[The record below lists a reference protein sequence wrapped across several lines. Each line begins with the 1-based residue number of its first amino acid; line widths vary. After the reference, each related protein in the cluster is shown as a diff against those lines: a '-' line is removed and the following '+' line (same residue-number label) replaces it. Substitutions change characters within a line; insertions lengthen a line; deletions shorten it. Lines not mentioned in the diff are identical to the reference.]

1 MSRSAF
7 TVSRTV
13 SLSPACKAVFRETC
27 LPSSQYS
34 RTIETPLPFAGSTL
48 SISSRYCAYTA
59 PQPIPVPDFETTTR
73 STRVSVPV
81 SVFRV
86 YPKASSGVRTSIL
99 PATASSFHS
108 PVTAYR
114 SHSRKHTPHLLLQ
127 YRFPI
132 PEPASV

>member
-13 SLSPACKAVFRETC
+13 SLSPACKAVFREPC
-27 LPSSQYS
+27 FPSSQYS

-99 PATASSFHS
+99 PATAFI
-108 PVTAYR
+108 
-114 SHSRKHTPHLLLQ
+114 
-127 YRFPI
+127 FPFTCNCL
-132 PEPASV
+132 PEPFKKAYTASAVAIPLSHT